1 MSLIV
6 SVESLRSA
14 AKWTK
19 FGLMS
24 GTVNSQE
31 QPLKLK
37 DLFTIKRGLATGAN
51 NFFVLTPEQV
61 SGYQLPFE
69 FLKPVLPSPRLLS
82 VDEIEADDLGNPII
96 ACRLFLLSCDLPPLE
111 VKAKY
116 PSLWEYLEMGV
127 KQGLSDRYLCKHRT
141 PWYSQE
147 KRPPSPF
154 LCTYMGRQDTG
165 RGRPFRFILNHS
177 MATAT
182 NVYLM
187 LYPKPALA
195 KVLLDQPELLK
206 EVWSALDH
214 ISDET
219 LMGEGRVY
227 GGGLHK
233 LEPRELGNAQAGK
246 IVEVLSKQS
255 VD

>member
-1 MSLIV
+1 M

-24 GTVNSQE
+24 GSVNSQE

-61 SGYQLPFE
+61 SDYKLPLE
-69 FLKPVLPSPRLLS
+69 FLKPVLPSPRLLL
-82 VDEIEADDLGNPII
+82 VDEIEGDRLGNPII
-96 ACRLFLLSCDLPPLE
+96 DRQLFLLSCDLPPLE

-116 PSLWEYLEMGV
+116 PSLWEYLQVGV
-127 KQGLSDRYLCKHRT
+127 REGICDRYLCNHRT

-195 KVLLDQPELLK
+195 KVLLEKPELLK
-206 EVWSALDH
+206 EVWQALDRMD
-214 ISDET
+214 DEV

-227 GGGLHK
+227 GSGLHK
-233 LEPRELGNAQAGK
+233 LEPRELGNALAVNILEFLPK
-246 IVEVLSKQS
+246 RS
-255 VD
+255 VPEL